1 MSPQCSQERR
11 KHSRNFRKCLIFK
24 WRDPGCFSR
33 LRLRLILDALSH
45 CTRETWVA
53 VRCGFL
59 FQIVHLHCPVE
70 PEGLRVL
77 RTLLPS
83 APNPYGSK
91 FPTDWGLPAPR
102 FRETLEFE
110 KCIFYTLFLFEK
122 CLNRQNFAKI
132 WTVVVVVS
140 KRHFRIIGKRFFH
153 V

>member
-1 MSPQCSQERR
+1 M
-11 KHSRNFRKCLIFK
+11 
-24 WRDPGCFSR
+24 
-33 LRLRLILDALSH
+33 
-45 CTRETWVA
+45 A

-110 KCIFYTLFLFEK
+110 KCIFYALFLFEK